1 MEKISVLSM
10 FRDSEQYL
18 SETFER
24 LEALEQ
30 NTQGFSFEY
39 FFYENDSTDNTVSIL
54 SEWMLSKNGF
64 VQSEVLGRPKF
75 SQSTSADRQFLMSDY
90 RNRLLESC
98 KPLDSAYSLLLDSD
112 VSFSD
117 SLINCYL
124 QYFDDNVAMTTPNI
138 LQNIKCKM
146 FDSSKDSY
154 YDSWALIDTDGRL
167 SMTWSSNPFYGTADR
182 EKWDKGEA
190 VTVNSAFGGC
200 PLIRSKVLNE
210 IRWDTQGGCEHWH
223 FCEMIRNHG
232 SIIVVPTI
240 IARVEIPPMTFTNEL
255 AVISKQKQLF
265 QLLNGF

>member
-1 MEKISVLSM
+1 M

-64 VQSEVLGRPKF
+64 VQSEELGRPKF

-124 QYFDDNVAMTTPNI
+124 
-138 LQNIKCKM
+138 
-146 FDSSKDSY
+146 
-154 YDSWALIDTDGRL
+154 
-167 SMTWSSNPFYGTADR
+167 
-182 EKWDKGEA
+182 
-190 VTVNSAFGGC
+190 
-200 PLIRSKVLNE
+200 
-210 IRWDTQGGCEHWH
+210 
-223 FCEMIRNHG
+223 
-232 SIIVVPTI
+232 
-240 IARVEIPPMTFTNEL
+240 
-255 AVISKQKQLF
+255 
-265 QLLNGF
+265 